1 MKDFSEHMHVYAIC
15 VVAVIVLNVAALL
28 IPSKSIESAPMVD
41 ETITHH
47 HIDDIPILD
56 EDGL

>member
-1 MKDFSEHMHVYAIC
+1 MKDYSELMHVYAIC
-15 VVAVIVLNVAALL
+15 VVAIIVLNVAAVL
-28 IPSKSIESAPMVD
+28 IPSKSIESVPMVD